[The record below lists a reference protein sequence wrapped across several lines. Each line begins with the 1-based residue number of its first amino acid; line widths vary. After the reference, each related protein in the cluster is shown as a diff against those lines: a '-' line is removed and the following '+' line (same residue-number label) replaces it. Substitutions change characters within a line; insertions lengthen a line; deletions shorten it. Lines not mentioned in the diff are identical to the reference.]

1 MCLKFISKRL
11 PHVKVCKGIL
21 DSGFHA
27 MHFGF
32 QVLNFLFF
40 VSEAWISDSN
50 LQWIPDSLSC
60 ITDFKA
66 QDFGFRKQKFP
77 VFHFANDFESRKLIT
92 LRETVRAGSQG
103 NFRQTILTREGTVA
117 TALFSSRSCS
127 IKALRGQRNTQH
139 NVNLKDKLHATMG
152 ACPAHV
158 LKKKIS

>member
-1 MCLKFISKRL
+1 
-11 PHVKVCKGIL
+11 
-21 DSGFHA
+21 

-77 VFHFANDFESRKLIT
+77 EFHFANDFESRKLIT

-127 IKALRGQRNTQH
+127 IKALKATKHSTQRKSQRQTSRH
-139 NVNLKDKLHATMG
+139 HGGMPCSRVKEKNLLKFEDTIPNCIKPLN
-152 ACPAHV
+152 CYV
-158 LKKKIS
+158 LGHL